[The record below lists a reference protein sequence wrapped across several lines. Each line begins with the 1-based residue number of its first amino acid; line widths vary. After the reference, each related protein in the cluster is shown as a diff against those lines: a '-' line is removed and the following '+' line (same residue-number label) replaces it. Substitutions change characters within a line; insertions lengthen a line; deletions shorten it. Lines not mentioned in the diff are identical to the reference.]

1 MNIVIDM
8 ILFLLGCQLN
18 ELNVFLWLKQMFMQD
33 TKLYSS
39 LKILFN
45 HVLET
50 VLQQT
55 QILTYKIQN
64 WLVLMDRKLS
74 C

>member
-1 MNIVIDM
+1 MKM
-8 ILFLLGCQLN
+8 S
-18 ELNVFLWLKQMFMQD
+18 FLWLKQMFMQD

-64 WLVLMDRKLS
+64 WIVLMDRKIS

>member
-1 MNIVIDM
+1 MKM
-8 ILFLLGCQLN
+8 F
-18 ELNVFLWLKQMFMQD
+18 FWLKQMFMQD

-39 LKILFN
+39 LKILFYN
-45 HVLET
+45 VLET

-64 WLVLMDRKLS
+64 WIVLMDRKIS